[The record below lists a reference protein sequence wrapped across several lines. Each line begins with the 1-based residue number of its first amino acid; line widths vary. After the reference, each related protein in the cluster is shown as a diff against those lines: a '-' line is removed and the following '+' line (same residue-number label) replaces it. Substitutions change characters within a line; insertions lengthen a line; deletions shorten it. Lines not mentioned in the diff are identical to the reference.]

1 MGIIFKRE
9 NAKVKKPE
17 HIKIKKIFIIFSL
30 WTVTVETAI
39 CSKIDTNI
47 TLILPKKAKAFNTSK
62 FMRDEIYQ
70 IIAKKERLWIEKT
83 PFRLLGKFRKEQFN
97 KIKNKILG

>member
-70 IIAKKERLWIEKT
+70 IIAKKRM
-83 PFRLLGKFRKEQFN
+83 FADRKNTF
-97 KIKNKILG
+97 